1 MRKKCVR
8 WTKCVLA
15 GVITAALMPALLDL
29 DAAAQTSDPSAL
41 PRLAFS
47 DLSYVGGFRLPANMA
62 NGDSF
67 SFGGRQLAFNP
78 AGPSLFVG
86 SRAGRVAEV
95 SIPSPVN
102 SSNPAALPFATFLQ
116 PFADPTEGR
125 LGQVAADGVGLDGL
139 MVYGDR
145 LYGTASI
152 YYDANN
158 TQRVSHYARS
168 LRLDEASFSGW
179 SQVWDPARS
188 GFVSGAMA
196 AVPAE
201 WRDRLGGP
209 AVTGQCCI
217 PVVWRTSWGPSA
229 FAFDPAQVGRAEV
242 PASPLVYY
250 TGEHPTLGQWDNSNP
265 TYGATITMGGMVIV
279 PGTRT
284 ALYFGANGTGPNCYG
299 NGTGDQ
305 SLHGTKAADG
315 STWCYDPTNSDKGSH
330 AYPYRYQIWAYDLA
344 EFAEV
349 KAGRKQPWDVVPYG
363 VWPFDLPT
371 PEPGVRLGGVGYD
384 PATSTIYLS
393 QLHADRDGYAY
404 RPVIHVL
411 HVNAPGRVEEA
422 PAPTTKT
429 VTRVSGVSI
438 AADRSAPQAA
448 GTPITWTA
456 TPVGGD
462 APHQYQ
468 WWEFDGVTWTSAG
481 GWTTSASFA
490 WTPKAAADYRVAV
503 WARSAGS
510 SEIYEATTEA
520 WFAITGQAAAPPV
533 SPRATA
539 VRITANRAAPQRPG
553 STITWTAE
561 PAGGVA
567 PHQYQWWVFDGVT
580 WIAQPWTTASTF
592 QWTPASANAN
602 YRVAVWVRSAGN
614 SGLHETSTEAWFAI
628 TDSVTP

>member
-1 MRKKCVR
+1 MKKKCVR

-29 DAAAQTSDPSAL
+29 DASAQTSDPSVL

-47 DLSYVGGFRLPANMA
+47 DLSYVGGFRLPADMA

-95 SIPSPVN
+95 SIPSPVQ
-102 SSNPAALPFATFLQ
+102 SSNPEALPFATFLQ

-125 LGQVAADGVGLDGL
+125 LGQVAADGAGLDGL
-139 MVYGDR
+139 MVYGNR

-179 SQVWDPARS
+179 SRVWDHARS

-196 AVPAE
+196 VVPAE

-250 TGEHPTLGQWDNSNP
+250 TGEHPTLGRWDNSNP

-284 ALYFGANGTGPNCYG
+284 ALYQLLRQRHRRSKPARH
-299 NGTGDQ
+299 Q
-305 SLHGTKAADG
+305 
-315 STWCYDPTNSDKGSH
+315 
-330 AYPYRYQIWAYDLA
+330 
-344 EFAEV
+344 
-349 KAGRKQPWDVVPYG
+349 GRG
-363 VWPFDLPT
+363 
-371 PEPGVRLGGVGYD
+371 R
-384 PATSTIYLS
+384 
-393 QLHADRDGYAY
+393 
-404 RPVIHVL
+404 L
-411 HVNAPGRVEEA
+411 HVVLRPDQQRQGLARL
-422 PAPTTKT
+422 
-429 VTRVSGVSI
+429 
-438 AADRSAPQAA
+438 
-448 GTPITWTA
+448 
-456 TPVGGD
+456 PV
-462 APHQYQ
+462 PL
-468 WWEFDGVTWTSAG
+468 
-481 GWTTSASFA
+481 
-490 WTPKAAADYRVAV
+490 
-503 WARSAGS
+503 
-510 SEIYEATTEA
+510 
-520 WFAITGQAAAPPV
+520 
-533 SPRATA
+533 
-539 VRITANRAAPQRPG
+539 
-553 STITWTAE
+553 
-561 PAGGVA
+561 
-567 PHQYQWWVFDGVT
+567 
-580 WIAQPWTTASTF
+580 
-592 QWTPASANAN
+592 
-602 YRVAVWVRSAGN
+602 
-614 SGLHETSTEAWFAI
+614 SGLG
-628 TDSVTP
+628 V